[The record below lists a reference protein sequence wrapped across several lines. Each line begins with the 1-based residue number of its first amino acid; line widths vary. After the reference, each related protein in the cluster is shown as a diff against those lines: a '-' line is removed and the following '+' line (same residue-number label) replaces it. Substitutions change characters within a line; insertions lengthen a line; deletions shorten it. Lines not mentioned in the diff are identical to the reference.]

1 MSLHAAALSLLAFL
15 VGAALSIQAPINTIV
30 GTRLGHPL
38 GGATL
43 SFIVGTIF
51 LLAVTLL
58 MARGQVA
65 WGNVA
70 SLSPLLWIGGIL
82 GAIYITVAIWLTPTI
97 GVGALIA
104 LAIAGQVTAGLLL
117 DHYGLLGL
125 AVREINVGRASGA
138 LMVIVGALMVR
149 FL

>member
-1 MSLHAAALSLLAFL
+1 MSLHAAALSFLAFL
-15 VGAALSIQAPINTIV
+15 VGAALSIQAPINAIV
-30 GTRLGHPL
+30 GARLGHPL

-43 SFIVGTIF
+43 SFVVGTIF
-51 LLAVTLL
+51 LLAVTMI
-58 MARGQVA
+58 MARGQIA
-65 WGNVA
+65 WGNIA

-104 LAIAGQVTAGLLL
+104 LAIAGQVTASLLL
-117 DHYGLLGL
+117 DHYGLFGL

>member
-1 MSLHAAALSLLAFL
+1 MSLHAAALSFLAFL
-15 VGAALSIQAPINTIV
+15 VGAALSIQAPINAMV
-30 GTRLGHPL
+30 GARLGHPL

-43 SFIVGTIF
+43 SFVVGTIF
-51 LLAVTLL
+51 LLAVTMI
-58 MARGQVA
+58 MARGQVT
-65 WGNVA
+65 WGNIA

-104 LAIAGQVTAGLLL
+104 LAIAGQVTASLLL
-117 DHYGLLGL
+117 DHYGLFGL

>member
-1 MSLHAAALSLLAFL
+1 MSLHAAALSFLAFL
-15 VGAALSIQAPINTIV
+15 VGAALSIQAPINAMV
-30 GTRLGHPL
+30 GARLGHPL

-43 SFIVGTIF
+43 SFVVGTIF
-51 LLAVTLL
+51 LVAVTLTL
-58 MARGQVA
+58 ARGQVA
-65 WGNVA
+65 WGNIA

-104 LAIAGQVTAGLLL
+104 LAIAGQVTASLLL
-117 DHYGLLGL
+117 DHYGLFGL

>member
-1 MSLHAAALSLLAFL
+1 MSLHAAALSFLAFL
-15 VGAALSIQAPINTIV
+15 VGAALSIQAPINAIV
-30 GTRLGHPL
+30 GARLGHPL

-43 SFIVGTIF
+43 SFVVGTIF
-51 LLAVTLL
+51 LLAVTLI

-65 WGNVA
+65 WGNIA

-97 GVGALIA
+97 GIGALIA
-104 LAIAGQVTAGLLL
+104 LAIAGQVTASLLL
-117 DHYGLLGL
+117 DHYGLFGL

-138 LMVIVGALMVR
+138 LMVVVGALMVR

>member
-1 MSLHAAALSLLAFL
+1 MSLHAAALSFLAFL
-15 VGAALSIQAPINTIV
+15 VGAALSIQAPINAMV
-30 GTRLGHPL
+30 GARLGHPL

-43 SFIVGTIF
+43 SFVVGTIF
-51 LLAVTLL
+51 LVAVTLML
-58 MARGQVA
+58 ARGQVA
-65 WGNVA
+65 WGNIA

-104 LAIAGQVTAGLLL
+104 LAIAGQVTASLLL
-117 DHYGLLGL
+117 DHYGLFGL

>member
-1 MSLHAAALSLLAFL
+1 MSLHAAALSFLAFL
-15 VGAALSIQAPINTIV
+15 VGAALSIQAPINAIV
-30 GTRLGHPL
+30 GARLGHPL

-43 SFIVGTIF
+43 SFVVGTIF
-51 LLAVTLL
+51 LLAVTLI

-65 WGNVA
+65 WGNIA

-97 GVGALIA
+97 GIGALIA
-104 LAIAGQVTAGLLL
+104 LAIAGQVTASLLL
-117 DHYGLLGL
+117 DHYGLFGL
-125 AVREINVGRASGA
+125 AVREINIGRASGA
-138 LMVIVGALMVR
+138 LMVVVGALMVR